1 MCVRQITTHKGP
13 VTFQPS
19 STSLGLKRDYLG
31 GLVLLFMLRITVK
44 SKSRPCFPSSDEQ
57 CFQLSAILAG
67 QKNYF
72 MTLFANRALT
82 LFVFWS
88 GLPLA
93 SNGLPST
100 HKSHSYNPSDFSF
113 PRHALFGVP
122 CLCSRKAIFCH
133 KSSHTMLAFSF
144 CTWEHAFFLN
154 RD

>member
-31 GLVLLFMLRITVK
+31 ALVLLFMLRITVK
-44 SKSRPCFPSSDEQ
+44 SKSRPRFPPLWRAV
-57 CFQLSAILAG
+57 FQLSVISAG
-67 QKNYF
+67 QKNDF
-72 MTLFANRALT
+72 MTLFANRALA
-82 LFVFWS
+82 LFVFGS

-100 HKSHSYNPSDFSF
+100 HKSHSYNAFDFSF

-122 CLCSRKAIFCH
+122 RKAIFCH
-133 KSSHTMLAFSF
+133 KSSHTMLAFFF